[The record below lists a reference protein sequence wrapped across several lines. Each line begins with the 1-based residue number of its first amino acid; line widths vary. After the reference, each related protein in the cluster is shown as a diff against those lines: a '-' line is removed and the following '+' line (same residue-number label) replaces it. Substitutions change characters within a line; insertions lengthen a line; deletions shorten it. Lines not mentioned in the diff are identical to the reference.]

1 MPRRSFTT
9 QVEQA
14 VQDRVRSTVAGM
26 QRQGFPELTLAQF
39 VEDALRE
46 HATTVEQEHHGGK
59 PWPVDPHLT
68 RGRPLVG
75 RGDSNGISTT

>member
-39 VEDALRE
+39 VEDASGSTPRRSSRS
-46 HATTVEQEHHGGK
+46 TTAAS
-59 PWPVDPHLT
+59 
-68 RGRPLVG
+68 RGR
-75 RGDSNGISTT
+75 STLI